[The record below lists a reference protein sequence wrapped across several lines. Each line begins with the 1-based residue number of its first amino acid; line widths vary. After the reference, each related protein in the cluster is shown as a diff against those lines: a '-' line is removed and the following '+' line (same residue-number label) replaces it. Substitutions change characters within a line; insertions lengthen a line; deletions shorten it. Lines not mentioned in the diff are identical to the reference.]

1 MTEPSFY
8 YIVNEM
14 LLSVNAEKLV
24 HSVEFRAPEESL
36 PECKE
41 NAEQFYYSKRKRIEY
56 WIMLGTYKL
65 ESYQTFEMNVTLVE
79 IRDGI
84 KSEYILKSIIKNIPP
99 NNLTY
104 EQSVLLTYP
113 ANVDSWY
120 QLTSR
125 KVYEKPIEPIH
136 ASKAYEKPNEPI
148 LPVPVEEKPLVQT
161 VERKRF
167 SWFKRLFRNT
177 ICNIVIFGTALLV
190 HLAEIHGCRIAHWL
204 QQTC

>member
-8 YIVNEM
+8 YTVNEM
-14 LLSVNAEKLV
+14 LLSVKAEQLV
-24 HSVEFRAPEESL
+24 HSVEFRSPEESL

-84 KSEYILKSIIKNIPP
+84 KSEYIIKSIIKNIPP

-104 EQSVLLTYP
+104 EQNVLSTYP

-120 QLTSR
+120 RLTAR
-125 KVYEKPIEPIH
+125 KV
-136 ASKAYEKPNEPI
+136 YEKPNEPI
-148 LPVPVEEKPLVQT
+148 LPVPVEEKPLVKTEQ
-161 VERKRF
+161 RKWYH
-167 SWFKRLFRNT
+167 WFRQLFGKAR
-177 ICNIVIFGTALLV
+177 
-190 HLAEIHGCRIAHWL
+190 H
-204 QQTC
+204 Q